1 MAWYD
6 GLTKE
11 EIKERQDA
19 MERKM
24 VQAQEI
30 LNRNNTNKYQKK
42 KDRIRKATTNTSLK
56 RIRAKVKKDK
66 YKKAK

>member
-11 EIKERQDA
+11 EIKERQEE
-19 MERKM
+19 MERNLRALQKRR
-24 VQAQEI
+24 EDD
-30 LNRNNTNKYQKK
+30 NTNKYQKK
-42 KDRIRKATTNTSLK
+42 KDRLRKATTNVSLK

>member
-19 MERKM
+19 MERNLRALQKRR
-24 VQAQEI
+24 EDD
-30 LNRNNTNKYQKK
+30 NTNKYQNK
-42 KDRIRKATTNTSLK
+42 KDRLRKATTNVSLK

-66 YKKAK
+66 YKK